1 MPDWTQHVRPRL
13 SGLRL
18 SPTREAEIVEELSQ
32 HLEDRYREL
41 IASGM
46 SPDEATRE
54 ALADFR
60 EGDLLARHMAPL
72 RQANTLAPITPGAP
86 GGHLFSDLW
95 QDLRYAARGLFR
107 SPGFTLVSVVSLALA
122 VGVTTG
128 IFGIIDAVFLDA
140 VSARNVG
147 QLRHIE
153 PGASAVSYPYYRY
166 LSSANSP
173 AILGLAAYIQSRL
186 SFRTGDDVESVTGDI
201 VSPNFFSVLGLTPS
215 IGRGFSIDEQQPE
228 REPEVVIVS
237 HTFWKRKY
245 DANTNIIG
253 KVINLNRESFT
264 VIGVLPKDY
273 RSIHGYGMAP
283 DIYVPFSRRLMG
295 DLDDP
300 SLGTLQLIARV
311 QDGVSISQLKFTLGT
326 LVQGWRQVY
335 PTDRRYSDKVEVY
348 PLTGIEK
355 MRRDGVPLELTVFL
369 ALLILTAVLVLLIAC
384 ANVAGLLVARGMNRA
399 REIAIRLAL
408 GAARSRL
415 IQQLL
420 TESALLAFLG
430 VCVGVIFYLAM
441 ATMVANLQIRASAP
455 FELHLRL
462 DRPLLYLC
470 IGLVAITT
478 LLSGLVPALQTSRDR
493 CRLGSNIIGEETHQ
507 RAWFRRALVVGQFA
521 LSFVLLISATLFLRG
536 LAKNSRVDPGFDV
549 QHLLTAEVTLD
560 KSSYSPI
567 RAEQY
572 FERAIVEIRRLPG
585 VRSVSGVTVVPLGLE
600 RWAMSMDAG
609 EHEVQM
615 VYATRVTPGYFGTMK
630 IPFLQGRDFQ
640 ADDRANV
647 APVMIVNETVAKTYF
662 NNNALGGLV
671 RLPIPGNSP
680 IKIIGVVRDSKYGTL
695 GEKPMPAVYLP
706 ISQDD
711 RALTLAVST
720 DTAPAGTLTA
730 VRQLLAS
737 LDPRAPIKIELM
749 QERLDGALLPSKI
762 AFLLL
767 GGTGAL
773 GLLLATI
780 GVYGVMAYSVARRTA
795 EIGIRM
801 ALGSTR
807 IQVLRLILKDAAK
820 LVCIG
825 IVVGSIPALFVVQA
839 LAEALPAGMKVVD
852 PLSFATIGGIL
863 AIVAL
868 IAAFVPAWKGSQL
881 DPNIALRS
889 E

>member
-1 MPDWTQHVRPRL
+1 MRWWDEMKYLVRKLNRKRADQEL
-13 SGLRL
+13 
-18 SPTREAEIVEELSQ
+18 EEEIRT
-32 HLEDRYREL
+32 HLELETQEK
-41 IASGM
+41 IEVG
-46 SPDEATRE
+46 
-54 ALADFR
+54 
-60 EGDLLARHMAPL
+60 
-72 RQANTLAPITPGAP
+72 LAPEEA
-86 GGHLFSDLW
+86 
-95 QDLRYAARGLFR
+95 RYAAQRALGNTLLIQEQTREVWGWLWLEWLLKDIRYAIRGLFR
-107 SPGFTLVSVVSLALA
+107 SPGFTLVSVLSLALA

-128 IFGIIDAVFLDA
+128 IFGIFEAVFLNA

-147 QLRHIE
+147 RLRHIE
-153 PGASAVSYPYYRY
+153 PGDSAVSYRYYQY
-166 LSSANSP
+166 LSSANNP
-173 AILGLAAYIQSRL
+173 AILGLAAYTESRF
-186 SFRTGDDVESVTGDI
+186 SFRSGDDLESVTGDI
-201 VSPNFFSVLGLTPS
+201 VSPNFFSVLGVSPS

-228 REPEVVIVS
+228 RQPQVVIVS

-245 DANTNIIG
+245 GANPDILG

-264 VIGVLPKDY
+264 VVGVLPKDY

-283 DIYVPFSRRLMG
+283 DIYVPFSTQLVG

-311 QDGVSISQLKFTLGT
+311 QDGVSISQLKLSLGT
-326 LVQGWRQVY
+326 IVQGWRRLY

-348 PLTGIEK
+348 PLTGIER
-355 MRRDGVPLELTVFL
+355 MRRDMVPLELTVFL
-369 ALLILTAVLVLLIAC
+369 ALLILIAVLVLLIAC
-384 ANVAGLLVARGMNRA
+384 ANVAGLLVARGMNRT
-399 REIAIRLAL
+399 REIAVRLAL

-441 ATMVANLQIRASAP
+441 ATMVANLQVRASVP

-493 CRLGSNIIGEETHQ
+493 WRLGSNQIGDETHQ

-521 LSFVLLISATLFLRG
+521 LAFVLLISATLFLRG
-536 LAKNSRVDPGFDV
+536 LAKNSHVDPGFDV
-549 QHLLTAEVTLD
+549 QHLITAEVTLD
-560 KSSYSPI
+560 KSSYSSI

-609 EHEVQM
+609 EHKVQL

-630 IPFLQGRDFQ
+630 IPLLRGRDFQ
-640 ADDRANV
+640 ADDRANGATV
-647 APVMIVNETVAKTYF
+647 AIVNETVAKTYF
-662 NNNALGGLV
+662 NNNALGSLV
-671 RLPIPGNSP
+671 YLPIPSSPP

-695 GEKPMPAVYLP
+695 GEKPMPAIYLP
-706 ISQDD
+706 VSQQD

-720 DTAPAGTLTA
+720 DSAPAGTLTA

-737 LDPRAPIKIELM
+737 LDPRVPIKIELM

-762 AFLLL
+762 ASLLL
-767 GGTGAL
+767 SGIGTL

-780 GVYGVMAYSVARRTA
+780 GIYGVMAYSVARRTA

-801 ALGSTR
+801 ALGATK
-807 IQVLRLILKDAAK
+807 IQVLRLILKDATK

-825 IVVGSIPALFVVQA
+825 MVVGSMLALFVVQA

-852 PLSFATIGGIL
+852 PLSFATVGGIL

-868 IAAFVPAWKGSQL
+868 MAAFVPAWKGSQI

>member
-1 MPDWTQHVRPRL
+1 MRWWDEMKYLVRKLNRKRADQELEEEIRTHLELETQEKIEV
-13 SGLRL
+13 GL
-18 SPTREAEIVEELSQ
+18 SPEEA
-32 HLEDRYREL
+32 
-41 IASGM
+41 
-46 SPDEATRE
+46 
-54 ALADFR
+54 
-60 EGDLLARHMAPL
+60 
-72 RQANTLAPITPGAP
+72 
-86 GGHLFSDLW
+86 
-95 QDLRYAARGLFR
+95 RYAAQRALGNTLLIQEQTREVWGWLWLEWLLKDIRYAIRGLFR
-107 SPGFTLVSVVSLALA
+107 SPVFTLVSVLSLALA

-128 IFGIIDAVFLDA
+128 IFGIFEAVFLNA

-147 QLRHIE
+147 QLRQIE
-153 PGASAVSYPYYRY
+153 PGDYAVSYRYYQY
-166 LSSANSP
+166 LSSANNP
-173 AILGLAAYIQSRL
+173 AILGLAAYTKSRF
-186 SFRTGDDVESVTGDI
+186 SFRSGDDLESVTGDI
-201 VSPNFFSVLGLTPS
+201 VSPNFFSVLGVTPS

-228 REPEVVIVS
+228 RQPQVVIVS

-245 DANTNIIG
+245 GANPDILG

-264 VIGVLPKDY
+264 VVGVLPKDY

-283 DIYVPFSRRLMG
+283 DIYVPFSTQLVG
-295 DLDDP
+295 DLYDP

-311 QDGVSISQLKFTLGT
+311 QDGVSISQLKLSLGT
-326 LVQGWRQVY
+326 IVRGWRRLY

-348 PLTGIEK
+348 PLTGIER
-355 MRRDGVPLELTVFL
+355 MRRDMVPLELTVFL
-369 ALLILTAVLVLLIAC
+369 ALLILIAVMVLLIAC
-384 ANVAGLLVARGMNRA
+384 ANVAGLLVARGMNRT

-441 ATMVANLQIRASAP
+441 ATMVANLQIRASVP

-493 CRLGSNIIGEETHQ
+493 WRLGSNQIGEETHQ

-521 LSFVLLISATLFLRG
+521 LAFVLLISATLFLRG
-536 LAKNSRVDPGFDV
+536 LAKNSHADPGFDV
-549 QHLLTAEVTLD
+549 QHLITAEVTLD
-560 KSSYSPI
+560 KSSYSSI

-572 FERAIVEIRRLPG
+572 FERAIVEIRGLPG

-600 RWAMSMDAG
+600 RWAMSMEAG
-609 EHEVQM
+609 EHKVQR

-630 IPFLQGRDFQ
+630 IPLLRGRDFQ
-640 ADDRANV
+640 ADDRANG
-647 APVMIVNETVAKTYF
+647 APVAIVNETVAKTYF
-662 NNNALGGLV
+662 NNNALDSLV
-671 RLPIPGNSP
+671 YLPIPSNQPTFSP
-680 IKIIGVVRDSKYGTL
+680 IKIIGVVRDSKYGSL
-695 GEKPMPAVYLP
+695 GEEPMPAIYLP
-706 ISQDD
+706 VSQQD
-711 RALTLAVST
+711 RTLTLAVST
-720 DTAPAGTLTA
+720 DSAPAGTLTA

-737 LDPRAPIKIELM
+737 LDPRVPIKIELM

-762 AFLLL
+762 ASLLL
-767 GGTGAL
+767 SGIGTL

-780 GVYGVMAYSVARRTA
+780 GIYGVMAYSVARRTA

-801 ALGSTR
+801 ALGATK
-807 IQVLRLILKDAAK
+807 IQVLRLILKDATK

-825 IVVGSIPALFVVQA
+825 MVVGSMLALFVVQA

-852 PLSFATIGGIL
+852 PLSFATVGGIL

-868 IAAFVPAWKGSQL
+868 MAAFVPAWKGSQL

>member
-1 MPDWTQHVRPRL
+1 ML
-13 SGLRL
+13 NKLRL
-18 SPTREAEIVEELSQ
+18 RLRALFFKSRMENELDEEVKFHLEREIEENIARGMTPEEARYVAQRALGNTLLIQEQTREVWGWLW
-32 HLEDRYREL
+32 LEW
-41 IASGM
+41 
-46 SPDEATRE
+46 
-54 ALADFR
+54 
-60 EGDLLARHMAPL
+60 LLKD
-72 RQANTLAPITPGAP
+72 I
-86 GGHLFSDLW
+86 
-95 QDLRYAARGLFR
+95 RYAIRGLFR
-107 SPGFTLVSVVSLALA
+107 SPGFTLVSVLSLALA

-128 IFGIIDAVFLDA
+128 LFGIFDAVFLNA

-153 PGASAVSYPYYRY
+153 PGDYAVSYRYYQY
-166 LSSANSP
+166 LSSANNP
-173 AILGLAAYIQSRL
+173 AILGLAAYTQSRF
-186 SFRTGDDVESVTGDI
+186 SFRSGDDLESLTGDI
-201 VSPNFFSVLGLTPS
+201 VSSNFFSVLGVTPS

-228 REPEVVIVS
+228 RQPQVVIVS
-237 HTFWKRKY
+237 HTFWKRQY
-245 DANTNIIG
+245 GANPDILG
-253 KVINLNRESFT
+253 KVINLNRESYI
-264 VIGVLPKDY
+264 VVGVLPKDY

-283 DIYVPFSRRLMG
+283 DIYVPFSTQLVG
-295 DLDDP
+295 DLYDP
-300 SLGTLQLIARV
+300 SLGTLKLIARV
-311 QDGVSISQLKFTLGT
+311 QDGVSISQLKFSLGT
-326 LVQGWRQVY
+326 SVQGWRQLY

-348 PLTGIEK
+348 PLTGIER

-369 ALLILTAVLVLLIAC
+369 ALLILITVLVLLIAC
-384 ANVAGLLVARGMNRA
+384 ANVAGLLVARGMNRT

-430 VCVGVIFYLAM
+430 VCVGMIFYLAM

-470 IGLVAITT
+470 IGLVATTT
-478 LLSGLVPALQTSRDR
+478 LLSGLVPALQTSRNR
-493 CRLGSNIIGEETHQ
+493 WRLGSNVIGEETHQ

-536 LAKNSRVDPGFDV
+536 LAKNSHVDPGFDV
-549 QHLLTAEVTLD
+549 RHLITAEVTLD
-560 KSSYSPI
+560 KSSYSSS

-572 FERAIVEIRRLPG
+572 FERAIAEIGRLPG

-609 EHEVQM
+609 EHKVQL

-630 IPFLQGRDFQ
+630 IPLLRGRDFQ
-640 ADDRANV
+640 ADDRANG
-647 APVMIVNETVAKTYF
+647 APVAIVNETVAKTYF
-662 NNNALGGLV
+662 NNNALGSLV
-671 RLPIPGNSP
+671 YLPIPS
-680 IKIIGVVRDSKYGTL
+680 KIIGVVRDSKYGAL

-706 ISQDD
+706 VSQQDT
-711 RALTLAVST
+711 ALTLAVST
-720 DTAPAGTLTA
+720 DSAPAGTLTA

-737 LDPRAPIKIELM
+737 LDPRAPIKIQLM

-762 AFLLL
+762 ASLLL
-767 GGTGAL
+767 SGIGAL

-780 GVYGVMAYSVARRTA
+780 GIYGVMAYSVARRTA

-801 ALGSTR
+801 ALGATKT
-807 IQVLRLILKDAAK
+807 QVLRLILKDATK

-825 IVVGSIPALFVVQA
+825 IVVGSILALFVVQA
-839 LAEALPAGMKVVD
+839 LAVALPAGMKVVD
-852 PLSFATIGGIL
+852 PLSFATVGGIL

-868 IAAFVPAWKGSQL
+868 MAAFVPAWKGSQI

-889 E
+889 D

>member
-41 IASGM
+41 IAGGAT
-46 SPDEATRE
+46 PDEATQL
-54 ALADFR
+54 AIADFS
-60 EGDLLARHMAPL
+60 EGNYLARHMAPL
-72 RQANTLAPITPGAP
+72 RQAHTPAPITAGAP

-107 SPGFTLVSVVSLALA
+107 SPGFTLVSVLSLALA

-128 IFGIIDAVFLDA
+128 IFGIFEAAFLNA
-140 VSARNVG
+140 VSARNIG

-153 PGASAVSYPYYRY
+153 PGDSAVSYPYYQY
-166 LSSANSP
+166 LSAANNP
-173 AILGLAAYIQSRL
+173 AILGLAAYTQSRL
-186 SFRTGDDVESVTGDI
+186 SFRAGDDVESVTGDI
-201 VSPNFFSVLGLTPS
+201 VSPNFFSVLGVTPS

-228 REPEVVIVS
+228 REPQVVIVS

-245 DANTNIIG
+245 GANPDILG
-253 KVINLNRESFT
+253 KAINLNRESFT
-264 VIGVLPKDY
+264 VVGVLPKDY

-283 DIYVPFSRRLMG
+283 DIYVPFNRQLVG
-295 DLDDP
+295 DLDEP

-311 QDGVSISQLKFTLGT
+311 QDGVSISQLKSSLGT
-326 LVQGWRQVY
+326 IVQGWRQLY

-355 MRRDGVPLELTVFL
+355 MRRDGVPVELTVFL
-369 ALLILTAVLVLLIAC
+369 ALLILIAVLVLLIAC
-384 ANVAGLLVARGMNRA
+384 ANVAGLLVAQGMNRT
-399 REIAIRLAL
+399 REIAVRLAL

-415 IQQLL
+415 IRQLL

-441 ATMVANLQIRASAP
+441 ATMVANVQIRASVP
-455 FELHLRL
+455 FELHLHL
-462 DRPLLYLC
+462 DRRLLYLC
-470 IGLVAITT
+470 IGLVTITT
-478 LLSGLVPALQTSRDR
+478 LLSGLVPALRTSRDR
-493 CRLGSNIIGEETHQ
+493 WRLGSNQIGDEAHQ
-507 RAWFRRALVVGQFA
+507 RAWFRRALVAGQFA
-521 LSFVLLISATLFLRG
+521 LAFVLLISATLFLRG
-536 LAKNSRVDPGFDV
+536 LAKNSHADPGFDV
-549 QHLLTAEVTLD
+549 QHLITAEITLD
-560 KSSYSPI
+560 KSSYSSI

-572 FERAIVEIRRLPG
+572 FERAIVEMRRLPG

-609 EHEVQM
+609 EHKVQL

-630 IPFLQGRDFQ
+630 IPLLRGRDFQ
-640 ADDRANV
+640 ADDRANG
-647 APVMIVNETVAKTYF
+647 APVAIVNETVAKTYF
-662 NNNALGGLV
+662 NNNALDSLAY
-671 RLPIPGNSP
+671 LPIPLSP
-680 IKIIGVVRDSKYGTL
+680 FKIIGVVRDSKYGSL
-695 GEKPMPAVYLP
+695 GEEPMPAIYLP
-706 ISQDD
+706 VSQQD
-711 RALTLAVST
+711 RTLTLAVST
-720 DTAPAGTLTA
+720 DSAPAGTQTA
-730 VRQLLAS
+730 VRKLLAS
-737 LDPRAPIKIELM
+737 LDPRVPIKIQLM

-762 AFLLL
+762 ASFLLS
-767 GGTGAL
+767 GIGAL

-780 GVYGVMAYSVARRTA
+780 GIYGVMAYSVARRTA

-801 ALGSTR
+801 ALGATR
-807 IQVLRLILKDAAK
+807 IQVLRLILKDATK

-825 IVVGSIPALFVVQA
+825 IVVGSILALFVVQA
-839 LAEALPAGMKVVD
+839 LAVALPAGMKVVD

-868 IAAFVPAWKGSQL
+868 MAAFVPAWKGSQL

>member
-1 MPDWTQHVRPRL
+1 MRWWDEMKYLVRKLNRKRADQEL
-13 SGLRL
+13 
-18 SPTREAEIVEELSQ
+18 EEEIRT
-32 HLEDRYREL
+32 HLELETQEKIEVGL
-41 IASGM
+41 SLE
-46 SPDEATRE
+46 EA
-54 ALADFR
+54 
-60 EGDLLARHMAPL
+60 
-72 RQANTLAPITPGAP
+72 
-86 GGHLFSDLW
+86 
-95 QDLRYAARGLFR
+95 RYAAQRALGNTLLIQEQTREVWGWLWLEWLLKDIRYAIRGLFR
-107 SPGFTLVSVVSLALA
+107 SPGFTLVSVLSLALA

-128 IFGIIDAVFLDA
+128 IFGIFEAVFLNA
-140 VSARNVG
+140 VSARNIG

-153 PGASAVSYPYYRY
+153 PGDSAVSYPYYQY
-166 LSSANSP
+166 LSSANNP
-173 AILGLAAYIQSRL
+173 AILGLAAYAESRF
-186 SFRTGDDVESVTGDI
+186 SFRAGDDLESVTGDI
-201 VSPNFFSVLGLTPS
+201 VSPNFFSVLGVTPS
-215 IGRGFSIDEQQPE
+215 IGRGFSIDEQQPG
-228 REPEVVIVS
+228 REPQVVIVS

-245 DANTNIIG
+245 GANPDILG

-264 VIGVLPKDY
+264 VVGVLPKDY

-283 DIYVPFSRRLMG
+283 DIYVPFSTKLVG

-311 QDGVSISQLKFTLGT
+311 QDGVSISHLKLSLGT
-326 LVQGWRQVY
+326 IVQGWRQLY

-355 MRRDGVPLELTVFL
+355 MRRDGVPVELTVFL

-384 ANVAGLLVARGMNRA
+384 ANVAGLLVARGMNRT

-441 ATMVANLQIRASAP
+441 ATMVANVQIRASVP
-455 FELHLRL
+455 FELHLHL

-470 IGLVAITT
+470 IGLVTIIT
-478 LLSGLVPALQTSRDR
+478 LLSGLIPAFQTSRDR
-493 CRLGSNIIGEETHQ
+493 WRLGSNVIGEETHQ

-536 LAKNSRVDPGFDV
+536 LEKNSHVDPGFDV
-549 QHLLTAEVTLD
+549 QHLITAEVTLD
-560 KSSYSPI
+560 KSSYSSI

-609 EHEVQM
+609 EHKVQL

-630 IPFLQGRDFQ
+630 IPLLRGRDFQ
-640 ADDRANV
+640 ADDRANGASV
-647 APVMIVNETVAKTYF
+647 AIVNETVAKTYF
-662 NNNALGGLV
+662 DNNALGSLV
-671 RLPIPGNSP
+671 YLPIPSKPP
-680 IKIIGVVRDSKYGTL
+680 IKIIGVVRDSKYGAL

-706 ISQDD
+706 VSQHD

-720 DTAPAGTLTA
+720 DSAPAGTLTA

-737 LDPRAPIKIELM
+737 LDPRVPIKIQLM
-749 QERLDGALLPSKI
+749 QERLDGALLPGKI
-762 AFLLL
+762 ASLLL
-767 GGTGAL
+767 SGTGTL

-780 GVYGVMAYSVARRTA
+780 GIYGVMAYSVARRTA

-801 ALGSTR
+801 ALGATR
-807 IQVLRLILKDAAK
+807 IQVLRLILKDATK

-825 IVVGSIPALFVVQA
+825 IVGGSILALFVVQV

-852 PLSFATIGGIL
+852 PLSFATVGGIL

-868 IAAFVPAWKGSQL
+868 MAAFVPAWKGSQL